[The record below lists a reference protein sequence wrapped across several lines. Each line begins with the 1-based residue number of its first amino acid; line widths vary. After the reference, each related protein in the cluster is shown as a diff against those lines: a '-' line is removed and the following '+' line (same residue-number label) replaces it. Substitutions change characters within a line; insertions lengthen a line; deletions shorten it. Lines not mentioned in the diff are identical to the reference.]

1 MYMNEAYPLIYNE
14 HTWRKNS
21 DGTKASHCYSQHSE
35 HHHHHPSAL
44 LAHWLTTVARCIIHQ
59 PDFEGLFSEEMT
71 SLKKKKIT
79 YGPQHQRGATAL
91 GFISEH
97 ESSGGRQLSWLWFG
111 RCDASQ
117 DTVRINEMSR
127 SKELSKN
134 TQHFINC
141 TSGTFYVLGKQ
152 RRQMD
157 FMFHCWSKS
166 GSQDFSLSSITNQR
180 LPPIM
185 WSSDASLAW
194 QYWHV
199 MQFSISWIS
208 KSSKNSI
215 L

>member
-1 MYMNEAYPLIYNE
+1 MEEKQWRHKGFPL
-14 HTWRKNS
+14 
-21 DGTKASHCYSQHSE
+21 
-35 HHHHHPSAL
+35 
-44 LAHWLTTVARCIIHQ
+44 
-59 PDFEGLFSEEMT
+59 LFSAQRASPSPPQCTT
-71 SLKKKKIT
+71 STLANYCSTMHNTSARLWRAFLRRNDITEKKKIT